1 MGSLKEDTPR
11 CPRLSKPFLVTEAM
25 SEFSSPNGED
35 VLIVEFLTREAFDA
49 WDKHPEHKKAKMLG
63 KDYIFE
69 SYDVKVGEV
78 FERHTKPEVKL

>member
-1 MGSLKEDTPR
+1 MKEDTPR

-25 SEFSSPNGED
+25 SGFFSNGED

-78 FERHTKPEVKL
+78 LNGTQSRR

>member
-25 SEFSSPNGED
+25 SGFLPNGED

-49 WDKHPEHKKAKMLG
+49 WDKHPN
-63 KDYIFE
+63 
-69 SYDVKVGEV
+69 
-78 FERHTKPEVKL
+78 TKSQDAWQRLHF